1 MLLPTLVSS
10 KVYRQLEFLVVGSWW
25 IHDEDTTNEGTKES
39 GQGARGTLKKI
50 PGGREDVFADETID
64 RQFKRS
70 LMKFL
75 RLAVD
80 ADAQETILQEWGSRS
95 FDAFL
100 IHEYGLSTQLRSALH
115 ALTLSLRPID
125 QTTTSYAL
133 PRITRHLTSIGVF
146 GPGFGSVIPKWGG
159 IAEIAQVACRALA
172 VGGGVYVLNKGIQ
185 DVVRETNDPGADEG
199 LAIRLDGGETVTTK
213 WFASDVDNFP
223 ASRLPEKG
231 LGMPEIARS
240 ITILSSNLSELFPLP
255 IDGAPPPAV
264 AVVAFPA
271 LGLPHEERSSYQR
284 PVPVYLMIHSSDTGE
299 CPPGQCK

>member
-1 MLLPTLVSS
+1 MLPTLVSS
-10 KVYRQLEFLVVGSWW
+10 KVYRQLEFLAVGSWW
-25 IHDEDTTNEGTKES
+25 IHDEDTSNEGTKES
-39 GQGARGTLKKI
+39 GQAVRGTLNKI

-80 ADAQETILQEWGSRS
+80 VDAQEAILQKWGTRS
-95 FDAFL
+95 FDDFL
-100 IHEYGLSTQLRSALH
+100 SCEYRLSTQLRSALH
-115 ALTLSLRPID
+115 ALTLSLKPID

-146 GPGFGSVIPKWGG
+146 GPGFGSVVPKWGG
-159 IAEIAQVACRALA
+159 VAEIAQVACRALA

-185 DVVRETNDPGADEG
+185 DVVRETDKNSADEG
-199 LAIRLDGGETVTTK
+199 LAFKLDGGETITTK
-213 WFASDVDNFP
+213 WFASDVENFP
-223 ASRLPEKG
+223 LSSLPQKG

-240 ITILSSNLSELFPLP
+240 ITILSSTLSELFPLP
-255 IDGAPPPAV
+255 MDGAPPPAV

-271 LGLPHEERSSYQR
+271 LRLPDEERSAHQN

-299 CPPGQCK
+299 CPPNQCK